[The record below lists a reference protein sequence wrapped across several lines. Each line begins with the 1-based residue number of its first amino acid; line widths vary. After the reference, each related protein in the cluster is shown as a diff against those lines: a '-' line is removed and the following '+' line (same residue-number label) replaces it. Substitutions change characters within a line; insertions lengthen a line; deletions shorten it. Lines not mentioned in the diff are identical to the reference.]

1 MCNNITDNFQIF
13 IQPQIQMQFVWPLL
27 SNMAIHHIPSL
38 HSPRV
43 QLGPQT
49 KYPFKFRNSFRKSPR
64 KVNFVARNIF
74 TGRLISCNAPSS
86 FNAMEAFNSSVLL
99 MGGGNC
105 SPLYLNE
112 IKIKFWSSWSL
123 PERFSKITFLFSC

>member
-13 IQPQIQMQFVWPLL
+13 IQPLIQMQFVWPLL

-38 HSPRV
+38 RSPGV

-74 TGRLISCNAPSS
+74 TGRLIFLMPPLLTMQWKPLTQFFLWEVEIALFC
-86 FNAMEAFNSSVLL
+86 SVFH
-99 MGGGNC
+99 
-105 SPLYLNE
+105 E
-112 IKIKFWSSWSL
+112 IKKEKVLVQLVVAECRRDF
-123 PERFSKITFLFSC
+123 

>member
-1 MCNNITDNFQIF
+1 
-13 IQPQIQMQFVWPLL
+13 MQFVWPLL

-38 HSPRV
+38 CSPRV

-74 TGRLISCNAPSS
+74 TGRLIFLMPPLIMQWKPLTQFCLWEVEIA
-86 FNAMEAFNSSVLL
+86 LL
-99 MGGGNC
+99 C
-105 SPLYLNE
+105 SPHE
-112 IKIKFWSSWSL
+112 IKRKFCSCWLL
-123 PERFSKITFLFSC
+123 PRCRREILENYIFVFLLNIEFISNDVIQFST

>member
-1 MCNNITDNFQIF
+1 MTEVQCVNFQKSKYPN
-13 IQPQIQMQFVWPLL
+13 IQPQIQMQFVRPLL

-38 HSPRV
+38 RSPEV

-74 TGRLISCNAPSS
+74 TGRLI
-86 FNAMEAFNSSVLL
+86 FL
-99 MGGGNC
+99 MPP
-105 SPLYLNE
+105 PLTMQWKPLTPQFFLWEVE
-112 IKIKFWSSWSL
+112 IVQLCIKMKL
-123 PERFSKITFLFSC
+123 R

>member
-1 MCNNITDNFQIF
+1 MTEVQCVNFQKSKYPN
-13 IQPQIQMQFVWPLL
+13 IQPQIQMQFVGPLL

-38 HSPRV
+38 RSPEV

-74 TGRLISCNAPSS
+74 TGRLIFCNAPSS
-86 FNAMEAFNSSVLL
+86 YNAMEAFNSSVLL

-105 SPLYLNE
+105 SALY
-112 IKIKFWSSWSL
+112 
-123 PERFSKITFLFSC
+123 